1 VSQPIVYVNGNF
13 VPASEA
19 ALPIGDLGIV
29 RGYGVFDVLRTYN
42 RLPFRLRDHVQRL
55 QRSARAIGITLPW
68 TTEEIEETIH
78 LTHDRNTFTDSNIR
92 IIVTGGSSIN
102 FMTPE
107 NRPSLIVM
115 VTPTPVRDE
124 SHYRIGCSA
133 TTAAVVRERPS
144 VKSLNYIGAVMAV
157 EEARSAGAI
166 EALYRTEDGSV
177 TEGTRANLFVLRG
190 RRLITPKD
198 EILDGITRKVVLEL
212 AAGHFEIA
220 EEPIPYA
227 TLSSVDE
234 AFITSTTKE
243 VLPIV
248 RIDDMT
254 LGAGQPGPHT
264 QTLANLFRNYVE
276 SPVRV

>member
-1 VSQPIVYVNGNF
+1 MSQPIFYVNGNF

-55 QRSARAIGITLPW
+55 QRSAQAIGITLPW
-68 TTEEIEETIH
+68 TTEEIEETVR
-78 LTHDRNTFTDSNIR
+78 LTHDRNTFTDPNIR
-92 IIVTGGSSIN
+92 IIVTGGSSAN

-124 SHYRIGCSA
+124 SHYSAGCRA
-133 TTAAVVRERPS
+133 TTAAVVRERPE

-177 TEGTRANLFVLRG
+177 TEGTRANFFILRG

-254 LGAGQPGPHT
+254 LGTGQPGPHT
-264 QTLANLFRNYVE
+264 QTLANLFRSYTE

>member
-1 VSQPIVYVNGNF
+1 MSQPIFYVNGNF

-55 QRSARAIGITLPW
+55 QRSAQAIGITLPW
-68 TTEEIEETIH
+68 TTEEIEETVR

-92 IIVTGGSSIN
+92 IIVTGGSSAN

-124 SHYRIGCSA
+124 SHYSAGCRA
-133 TTAAVVRERPS
+133 TTAAVVRERPE

-177 TEGTRANLFVLRG
+177 TEGTRANFFILRG

-254 LGAGQPGPHT
+254 LGTGQPGPHT
-264 QTLANLFRNYVE
+264 QTLANLFRSYTE